1 VAAVPGTVSGWV
13 GGIPHSEFQIPNSE
27 FFCHVVGMMA
37 SVTEH
42 PPVRSVDRL
51 MILVSA
57 LLFSTGGAAVKMVT
71 LSAWQVASLRS
82 GVAAAAL
89 LVILPEARRGWNRK
103 TWIVGTAYATTMI
116 TFVLANKL
124 TTAAN
129 AVFLQSVA
137 PLYLLLLGPILLH
150 EPIRRHQLVFM
161 AALAG
166 GMSMI
171 FAGAQQVS
179 ATAPDPLR
187 GNLIGI
193 VTGIAWACTLLGLR
207 WLGGISEKNSTAS
220 PAAARAVV
228 CGNLIAFLATV
239 PLAVPV
245 SGATRTDWL
254 TIAFLGIFQIAIAYV
269 ILIRGIRR
277 VGALEASLLILLEPV
292 LSPLWAWIIH
302 GERPSELALLGG
314 AVIIAATATYTWHG
328 RKQSHTTDAEEV
340 TAQPNSRDG
349 D

>member
-1 VAAVPGTVSGWV
+1 
-13 GGIPHSEFQIPNSE
+13 
-27 FFCHVVGMMA
+27 M
-37 SVTEH
+37 TEH

-51 MILVSA
+51 MILTAA
-57 LLFSTGGAAVKMVT
+57 LLFSTGGAAVKMVA
-71 LSAWQVASLRS
+71 LSAWQIASLRS

-89 LVILPEARRGWNRK
+89 LVILPEARRGWNRR
-103 TWIVGTAYATTMI
+103 TWIVGAAYAATMI
-116 TFVLANKL
+116 TFVVANKL

-150 EPIRRHQLVFM
+150 EPIRRQQLVFM

-166 GMSMI
+166 GMAMI

-187 GNLIGI
+187 GNLVGI
-193 VTGIAWACTLLGLR
+193 VTGICWAFTLIGLR
-207 WLGGISEKNSTAS
+207 WLGGTSETASSAS

-228 CGNLIAFLATV
+228 CGNLIACLATG

-245 SGATRTDWL
+245 RGVTPTDWL

-269 ILIRGIRR
+269 FLIRGFRR
-277 VGALEASLLILLEPV
+277 VGAFEASLLILLEPV
-292 LSPLWAWIIH
+292 MSPLWAWIVH
-302 GERPSELALLGG
+302 GEHPSNLALLGG
-314 AVIIAATATYTWHG
+314 AVIIAATALYTWSD
-328 RKQSHTTDAEEV
+328 RNQEQPQE
-340 TAQPNSRDG
+340 TATPTSASDQQQ
-349 D
+349 

>member
-1 VAAVPGTVSGWV
+1 MNENP
-13 GGIPHSEFQIPNSE
+13 
-27 FFCHVVGMMA
+27 
-37 SVTEH
+37 SV
-42 PPVRSVDRL
+42 RNVDRL
-51 MILVSA
+51 MILASA
-57 LLFSTGGAAVKMVT
+57 LLFSTGGAAVKMVG

-89 LVILPEARRGWNRK
+89 LVFLPEARRGWNRR
-103 TWIVGTAYATTMI
+103 TWIVGAAYATTMI
-116 TFVLANKL
+116 TFVGANKL

-150 EPIRRHQLVFM
+150 ETIRRRQLVFM

-171 FAGAQQVS
+171 FTGAQQVS

-187 GNLIGI
+187 GNLVGI
-193 VTGIAWACTLLGLR
+193 VTGIAWAFTLIGLR
-207 WLGGISEKNSTAS
+207 WLGGTSETGSSAT

-245 SGATRTDWL
+245 SGATPTDWL
-254 TIAFLGIFQIAIAYV
+254 AIAFLGIFQIAIAYV
-269 ILIRGIRR
+269 FLIRGIRR

-314 AVIIAATATYTWHG
+314 SVIIAATAIYTWHG
-328 RKQSHTTDAEEV
+328 RNQSHTTDAGEA
-340 TAQPNSRDG
+340 TAQPDSRDS
-349 D
+349 DQEQRQETAATTSASDQRQ